1 MKSNNFFRIAL
12 SVFVS
17 FVFVFAVTYAATTI
31 STSISTGGTLTVN
44 DTSTLTG
51 AVTLGTDLT
60 VTSGTR
66 VGADASGGH
75 ITALADDSLFVEGQS
90 EFDGTSWFDGS
101 LRASSTLMATGA
113 AILYSTLDVT
123 GKTTLANASSTILT
137 VSGNTYLATTT
148 LSSGGSLTLGT
159 LAADP
164 SSATNG
170 QMYYSTGSGAIRV
183 YQGSSWTTL
192 GAANGWTDGGAT
204 VYPTAM
210 ADQFL
215 IGTTSVSGLS
225 QLTVEATSTAGIPL
239 TLRGFTGQTANLF
252 VVENVGGTDLFT
264 IDALGRLTSNLDV
277 NGYAT
282 TTASNGN
289 FATKGALS
297 VTNLSTLL
305 GGATTTILTLLNGE
319 IISNGTDGVIQLG
332 GVASTTSITLLNG
345 ETITNATD
353 GTIALTGALTVS
365 SVSSF
370 TGLAT
375 LLDGATTTTLTLL
388 NGEIISNGTDGVI
401 QLGGIASTTSLTL
414 LNGETITNAT
424 DGEVQITATTLKL
437 IGTAST
443 SAIKV
448 GDEPATPEIQGM
460 VFGYCSFGNV
470 TLAASSTEG
479 FANCTTVPVG
489 ALLANDRVFVQATSS
504 FESMYVI
511 TAASTT
517 GVSTIQLRILNTGLG
532 VADGELTG
540 TSINFWAVR

>member
-1 MKSNNFFRIAL
+1 MKSNNFFRVAL

-113 AILYSTLDVT
+113 ATLYSTLDVT
-123 GKTTLANASSTILT
+123 SLATFLGGATTTILTLLNGETITNATDGTIVLNAATTSMTGGTFSNGFLSTASSTVVGNLT
-137 VSGNTYLATTT
+137 VTGTFSPTQTAATSFTV
-148 LSSGGSLTLGT
+148 GGGFGDPGVTIS
-159 LAADP
+159 AA
-164 SSATNG
+164 
-170 QMYYSTGSGAIRV
+170 GAI
-183 YQGSSWTTL
+183 S
-192 GAANGWTDGGAT
+192 ADGLA
-204 VYPTAM
+204 
-210 ADQFL
+210 
-215 IGTTSVSGLS
+215 
-225 QLTVEATSTAGIPL
+225 
-239 TLRGFTGQTANLF
+239 
-252 VVENVGGTDLFT
+252 
-264 IDALGRLTSNLDV
+264 
-277 NGYAT
+277 
-282 TTASNGN
+282 
-289 FATKGALS
+289 
-297 VTNLSTLL
+297 TLL

-353 GTIALTGALTVS
+353 G
-365 SVSSF
+365 
-370 TGLAT
+370 
-375 LLDGATTTTLTLL
+375 
-388 NGEIISNGTDGVI
+388 
-401 QLGGIASTTSLTL
+401 
-414 LNGETITNAT
+414 
-424 DGEVQITATTLKL
+424 EVQITATTLKL

-448 GDEPATPEIQGM
+448 GDEPAAPTIEGM
-460 VFGYCSFGNV
+460 VFGYCSFGDV
-470 TLAASSTEG
+470 TSFTASTTKY
-479 FANCTTVPVG
+479 ADCTTVPAG
-489 ALLANDRVFVQATSS
+489 ALLAGDRVFVQATSS
-504 FESMYVI
+504 FDSMFVI

-517 GVSTIQLRILNTGLG
+517 GVSTINLRILNTGLDG
-532 VADGELTG
+532 AADPTLGG

>member
-31 STSISTGGTLTVN
+31 STSISTGGTLTVT

-51 AVTLGTDLT
+51 AVTMGTDLT

-113 AILYSTLDVT
+113 ATLYSTLDVT

-137 VSGNTYLATTT
+137 VSGNVYLATTT
-148 LSSGGSLTLGT
+148 LTGGSSLTLGT

-164 SSATNG
+164 SGTNG

-183 YQGSSWTTL
+183 YQGGSWTTL
-192 GAANGWTDGGAT
+192 GAANGWTDGGST

-225 QLTVEATSTAGIPL
+225 QLTVEATSTVGIPL
-239 TLRGFTGQTANLF
+239 TLRGYNGQTA
-252 VVENVGGTDLFT
+252 DLFRIHSVDGT
-264 IDALGRLTSNLDV
+264 ELFAIDALGNASTTIISTSGAIWVGGN
-277 NGYAT
+277 AT
-282 TTASNGN
+282 TTSAGAFSANGL
-289 FATKGALS
+289 ATFM
-297 VTNLSTLL
+297 
-305 GGATTTILTLLNGE
+305 GGATTTTLTLLNGE

-365 SVSSF
+365 GVSSF
-370 TGLAT
+370 TGLST
-375 LLDGATTTTLTLL
+375 FLGGATTT
-388 NGEIISNGTDGVI
+388 I
-401 QLGGIASTTSLTL
+401 LTL

-448 GDEPATPEIQGM
+448 GDEPAAPTIEGM
-460 VFGYCSFGNV
+460 VFGYCSFADV
-470 TLAASSTEG
+470 TSFTASTTKY
-479 FANCTTVPVG
+479 ADCTATPAG
-489 ALLANDRVFVQATSS
+489 ALLAGDRVFVQATSS
-504 FESMYVI
+504 FDSMFVI

-517 GVSTIQLRILNTGLG
+517 GVSTINLRILNTGLDG
-532 VADGELTG
+532 AADPTLGG

>member
-1 MKSNNFFRIAL
+1 MKSNNFFRIAS

-31 STSISTGGTLTVN
+31 STSISTGGTLTVS

-75 ITALADDSLFVEGQS
+75 ITALANDSLFVEGES
-90 EFDGTSWFDGS
+90 EFDGISWFDGS
-101 LRASSTLMATGA
+101 LRASTTLMATGA
-113 AILYSTLDVT
+113 ATLYSTLDVT
-123 GKTTLANASSTILT
+123 SLATFLGGATTTILTLLNGETITNATDGTIVLNAATTSMTGGTFSNGFLSTASSTVVGNLT
-137 VSGNTYLATTT
+137 VTGTFSPTQTAATSFTVGGGFGDPGVTISAAGAISADGLAT
-148 LSSGGSLTLGT
+148 
-159 LAADP
+159 LA
-164 SSATNG
+164 
-170 QMYYSTGSGAIRV
+170 
-183 YQGSSWTTL
+183 
-192 GAANGWTDGGAT
+192 
-204 VYPTAM
+204 
-210 ADQFL
+210 
-215 IGTTSVSGLS
+215 
-225 QLTVEATSTAGIPL
+225 
-239 TLRGFTGQTANLF
+239 
-252 VVENVGGTDLFT
+252 
-264 IDALGRLTSNLDV
+264 
-277 NGYAT
+277 
-282 TTASNGN
+282 
-289 FATKGALS
+289 
-297 VTNLSTLL
+297 

-332 GVASTTSITLLNG
+332 GIASTTSLTLLNG

-365 SVSSF
+365 DVSSF

-375 LLDGATTTTLTLL
+375 LLGGATTTILTLL

-448 GDEPATPEIQGM
+448 GDEPAAPTIEGM
-460 VFGYCSFGNV
+460 VFGYCSFGDV
-470 TLAASSTEG
+470 TSFTASTTKY
-479 FANCTTVPVG
+479 ADCTATPAD
-489 ALLANDRVFVQATSS
+489 ALVAGDRVFVQATSS
-504 FESMYVI
+504 FDSMFVI

-517 GVSTIQLRILNTGLG
+517 GVSTINLRILNTGLDG
-532 VADGELTG
+532 AADPTLGG

>member
-31 STSISTGGTLTVN
+31 STNISTGGTLSVT

-75 ITALADDSLFVEGQS
+75 ITALANDSLFVEGES
-90 EFDGTSWFDGS
+90 EFDGISWFDGS
-101 LRASSTLMATGA
+101 LRASTTLMATGA
-113 AILYSTLDVT
+113 ATLYSTLDVT
-123 GKTTLANASSTILT
+123 SLATFLGGATTTTLTLLNGETITNATDGTIVLNAATTSMTGGTFSNGFLSTASSTVVGNLTVTGTFSPTQTAATSFTVGGGFGDPGVTISAAGAISADGLATLAGGATTTILTLLNGEIISNGTDGVIQLGGIASTTSLTLLNGETITNATDGTIALTGALT
-137 VSGNTYLATTT
+137 VSDVSSFTGLAT
-148 LSSGGSLTLGT
+148 
-159 LAADP
+159 
-164 SSATNG
+164 
-170 QMYYSTGSGAIRV
+170 
-183 YQGSSWTTL
+183 
-192 GAANGWTDGGAT
+192 
-204 VYPTAM
+204 
-210 ADQFL
+210 F
-215 IGTTSVSGLS
+215 
-225 QLTVEATSTAGIPL
+225 
-239 TLRGFTGQTANLF
+239 
-252 VVENVGGTDLFT
+252 
-264 IDALGRLTSNLDV
+264 
-277 NGYAT
+277 
-282 TTASNGN
+282 
-289 FATKGALS
+289 
-297 VTNLSTLL
+297 L

-365 SVSSF
+365 DVSSF

-375 LLDGATTTTLTLL
+375 FLGGATTTILTLL

-443 SAIKV
+443 SALIV
-448 GDEPATPEIQGM
+448 GDEPAAPTINGM

-470 TLAASSTEG
+470 TLAASTTEG
-479 FANCTTVPVG
+479 FADCTTVPAG
-489 ALLANDRVFVQATSS
+489 ALVANDRVFVQATSS

-517 GVSTIQLRILNTGLG
+517 GASTIQLRILNTGLG
-532 VADGELTG
+532 VADGTLGG

>member
-1 MKSNNFFRIAL
+1 MKSNNFFRVAL

-113 AILYSTLDVT
+113 ATLYSTLDVT
-123 GKTTLANASSTILT
+123 S
-137 VSGNTYLATTT
+137 LAT
-148 LSSGGSLTLGT
+148 
-159 LAADP
+159 
-164 SSATNG
+164 
-170 QMYYSTGSGAIRV
+170 
-183 YQGSSWTTL
+183 
-192 GAANGWTDGGAT
+192 
-204 VYPTAM
+204 
-210 ADQFL
+210 F
-215 IGTTSVSGLS
+215 
-225 QLTVEATSTAGIPL
+225 
-239 TLRGFTGQTANLF
+239 
-252 VVENVGGTDLFT
+252 
-264 IDALGRLTSNLDV
+264 
-277 NGYAT
+277 
-282 TTASNGN
+282 
-289 FATKGALS
+289 
-297 VTNLSTLL
+297 L

-319 IISNGTDGVIQLG
+319 TITNATDGTIVLNAATTSMTGGTFSNGFLSTASSTVVGNLTVTGTFSPTQTAATSFTVGDGFGDSGVTISATGAISADGLATLAGGATTSILTLLNGEIISNATDGVIQLG

-353 GTIALTGALTVS
+353 GTI
-365 SVSSF
+365 
-370 TGLAT
+370 
-375 LLDGATTTTLTLL
+375 
-388 NGEIISNGTDGVI
+388 
-401 QLGGIASTTSLTL
+401 
-414 LNGETITNAT
+414 
-424 DGEVQITATTLKL
+424 QITATTLKL

-448 GDEPATPEIQGM
+448 GDEPAAPTIEGM

-470 TLAASSTEG
+470 TLAASTTEG
-479 FANCTTVPVG
+479 FADCTTVPVG

-540 TSINFWAVR
+540 TSVNFWAVR

>member
-1 MKSNNFFRIAL
+1 MKSNNFFRVAL

-31 STSISTGGTLTVN
+31 STNISTGGTLTVTGTAN
-44 DTSTLTG
+44 VTGLTTLVNATST
-51 AVTLGTDLT
+51 
-60 VTSGTR
+60 
-66 VGADASGGH
+66 
-75 ITALADDSLFVEGQS
+75 
-90 EFDGTSWFDGS
+90 
-101 LRASSTLMATGA
+101 M
-113 AILYSTLDVT
+113 
-123 GKTTLANASSTILT
+123 LT

-148 LSSGGSLTLGT
+148 LTGGSPLVLGT
-159 LAADP
+159 LSADP
-164 SSATNG
+164 TGRSEGSV
-170 QMYYSTGSGAIRV
+170 YYNSGSKV
-183 YQGSSWTTL
+183 VKLYDGSNWF
-192 GAANGWTDGGAT
+192 T
-204 VYPTAM
+204 V
-210 ADQFL
+210 
-215 IGTTSVSGLS
+215 GTTTSGLTLSGQRLQLADLNYYTTFGTTTQSGLS
-225 QLTVEATSTAGIPL
+225 VLTLEATSTAAIPL
-239 TLRGFTGQTANLF
+239 TLRGYNAQTADLF
-252 VVENVGGTDLFT
+252 RIHNVAGTELFAIDAVGNASTTIISTSGAIWVGG
-264 IDALGRLTSNLDV
+264 N
-277 NGYAT
+277 AT
-282 TTASNGN
+282 TTSAGAFSANGL
-289 FATKGALS
+289 ATFM
-297 VTNLSTLL
+297 
-305 GGATTTILTLLNGE
+305 GGATTTTLTLLNGE
-319 IISNGTDGVIQLG
+319 IISNATDGVIQLG
-332 GVASTTSITLLNG
+332 GVASTTSLTLLNG

-365 SVSSF
+365 GVSSF

-375 LLDGATTTTLTLL
+375 FLGGATTTILTLL

-448 GDEPATPEIQGM
+448 GDEPAAPTIEGM

-470 TLAASSTEG
+470 TLAASTTEG
-479 FANCTTVPVG
+479 FADCTTVPVG

-540 TSINFWAVR
+540 TSVNFWAVR